1 MTFKKLIAL
10 CGLAAFVCLA
20 SPSRAGFNNNVLT
33 GYQGYFNPAVVT
45 TIAASGATSAAI
57 QLGGAVPV
65 GVYLPATFTGT
76 TLTFT
81 ACDTLGGTY
90 LVLKS
95 TTSGTSLS
103 YTVAQGTYV
112 ALDPK
117 DFHGVNFLKIVSGS
131 TEGSTRTLKIATK
144 GF

>member
-1 MTFKKLIAL
+1 MTFKKLITL
-10 CGLAAFVCLA
+10 CGLSALVCLA
-20 SPSRAGFNNNVLT
+20 PARAAAPVT
-33 GYQGYFNPAVVT
+33 GYQGYFKPAITT
-45 TIAASGATSAAI
+45 TIAASGTTSAAV
-57 QLGGAVPV
+57 QLGGFVPV
-65 GVYLPATFTGT
+65 GIYLPATFTGT

-81 ACDTLGGTY
+81 ACDTVGGTY

-117 DFHGVNFLKIVSGS
+117 DFQGVNFLKLVSGS
-131 TEGSTRTLKIATK
+131 TEGSTRTLKIALK